1 MSDPLV
7 PNYKKDVGRLAT
19 DRYDF
24 EDHIE
29 GNNFRHKAG
38 AVDVFPTLVIGTGS
52 LQVTATNVQEAL
64 SALNNVVTPPVI
76 QDATL
81 VTKGI
86 VQLAGDIGGVATDVV
101 VTRIQTNPISTLPP
115 SAGDVLTW
123 DGTNSVWKP
132 SPATNAFSAAG
143 DLAGNNVLQ
152 QVIGLTGDVSGIV
165 TASCNV
171 VNFLSNKT
179 PLFTQNT
186 VTSGVHNFT
195 IRAQSASGASQAG
208 ASVIIAG
215 GKPGSGGVRGGVKL
229 QMTSALPSGYPTT
242 AQSPVTAAN
251 LLQLAEPAAGRRVL
265 ALCDANDLTSL
276 DMPTDTGDMVIY
288 IRDTA
293 TPPVSGSP
301 SNGTI
306 VYSSGGQLWIKQQDG
321 NQFSVGTIPNPSVW
335 GSSGQQTI
343 TYRDYVTSGASAA
356 TARLFNL
363 PDQTATRADVIFIGK
378 KVGGADSAQFN
389 LSIGYVRHGGAPAV
403 VGSGTPTNADP
414 RTTAGASGWTIP
426 TINVSGN
433 NLQVLTGFSGSTN
446 INWLVITQLTMS
458 QG

>member
-29 GNNFRHKAG
+29 GNRFRHKA
-38 AVDVFPTLVIGTGS
+38 AAIDVFPILVIGDDPG
-52 LQVTATNVQEAL
+52 VTVNTVQEAL
-64 SALNNVVTPPVI
+64 VALNNVVTPPTI

-81 VTKGI
+81 ITKGI
-86 VQLAGDIGGVATDVV
+86 VQLAGDIGGVANNVV
-101 VTRIQTNPISTLPP
+101 VTRIQTSPISTLPP
-115 SAGDVLTW
+115 SDGDVLTW
-123 DGTNSVWKP
+123 DGTNSVWIP

-152 QVIGLTGDVSGIV
+152 QVIGLTGASGIV

-179 PLFTQNT
+179 PLFTENT
-186 VTSGVHNFT
+186 VASGAHNFT
-195 IRAQSASGASQAG
+195 IRAQSASGASQSG

-215 GKPGSGGVRGGVKL
+215 GKPGSGGLRGGVKL
-229 QMTSALPSGYPTT
+229 QMTSALPGGYPTT
-242 AQSPVTAAN
+242 AQSPVTSAN
-251 LLQLAEPAAGRRVL
+251 LLQLSEPAAGRRVL

-288 IRDTA
+288 VRDTA

-306 VYSSGGQLWIKQQDG
+306 VYSSGGQLWVKQQDG

-335 GSSGQQTI
+335 GSNGQQTV
-343 TYRDYVTSGASAA
+343 TYRDYVTSGGSAA
-356 TARLFNL
+356 TARSFNL
-363 PDQTATRADVIFIGK
+363 PDQMATRADVIFIGK

-389 LSIGYVRHGGAPAV
+389 LSIGYVRHGGGPLV

-426 TINVSGN
+426 NINLSGN

>member
-24 EDHIE
+24 QDHVE
-29 GNNFRHKAG
+29 GTDFRHKAD
-38 AVDVFPTLVIGTGS
+38 AIDVFPTLVIGADPGV
-52 LQVTATNVQEAL
+52 LVTTVQEAII
-64 SALNNVVTPPVI
+64 ALNDVVSPPEI
-76 QDATL
+76 QDATS

-86 VQLAGDIGGVATDVV
+86 LKLAGDIGGTADNVV
-101 VTRIQTNPISTLPP
+101 VTRIQTSPISTLPP
-115 SAGDVLTW
+115 SGGDVLTW
-123 DGTNSVWKP
+123 DGTNSVWIP
-132 SPATNAFSAAG
+132 SAATNAFSAAG
-143 DLAGNNVLQ
+143 DLAGNNILQ
-152 QVIGLTGDVSGIV
+152 QVIGLTGTTSGIV

-179 PLFTQNT
+179 PLFTQST
-186 VTSGVHNFT
+186 VSSAAHTFT
-195 IRAQSASGASQAG
+195 IRAQSASNLFANGG
-208 ASVIIAG
+208 SVVIGGGRPGAG
-215 GKPGSGGVRGGVKL
+215 GLRGSVKL

-251 LLQLAEPAAGRRVL
+251 LLQLAEPALNRRVL
-265 ALCDANDLTSL
+265 SLCHASDLSSV
-276 DMPTDTGDMVIY
+276 DMPTDTGDMVVY
-288 IRDTA
+288 IRDTT

-306 VYSSGGQLWIKQQDG
+306 IYSSGGQLWVKQQDG

-335 GSSGQQTI
+335 GGSGQQTT
-343 TYRDYVTSGASAA
+343 TYRDYTTSGASAA
-356 TARLFNL
+356 TARSFNL
-363 PDQTATRADVIFIGK
+363 PDNTATRADVIFIGK

-389 LSIGYVRHGGAPAV
+389 LSIGYVRHGGAPVV
-403 VGSGTPTNADP
+403 VGSATPTNADP

-426 TINVSGN
+426 TINLSGN
-433 NLQVLTGFSGSTN
+433 NLQVKTGFSASTN
-446 INWLVITQLTMS
+446 INWLVITQLSMS